1 MALVKRRDGKAGD
14 AARENASA
22 GRSLNELLSALGATD
37 AVSRRQAARELAAHP
52 NAAPAMCGQLEG
64 ERDASVRSVIFT
76 SLIKLKT
83 RTVVE
88 LLAPYLRSEDAAL
101 RNAVVEALQEMPE
114 DIEPFMDSLLS
125 DPDSDVRISAV
136 TILGALA
143 HPRVP
148 EWLSQVIQSD
158 PHINVC
164 AAALDCLAEAGDE
177 EAVPLLE
184 GLAHRFPDEPYINFA
199 VAAAIRR
206 IKGE

>member
-1 MALVKRRDGKAGD
+1 
-14 AARENASA
+14 
-22 GRSLNELLSALGATD
+22 
-37 AVSRRQAARELAAHP
+37 
-52 NAAPAMCGQLEG
+52 MCGRLEG